1 MKSQDRIIYLRCF
14 HFTFFPL
21 TFNLLLRYIPAPFC
35 GCFLVCRNYILTFI
49 LLFINFFKLH
59 PDSNCSSKISNPYK
73 TNNLFLSTIK
83 RRELSCFLQFVCLF
97 VFKST
102 VIPADAP
109 LQSFYLEHH
118 FFIPLSNVILA
129 LSESTYFCY
138 CLHPAGLHCIIPFS

>member
-1 MKSQDRIIYLRCF
+1 MKDEKSRQNYLPALLPL
-14 HFTFFPL
+14 HFFPL
-21 TFNLLLRYIPAPFC
+21 TSNLLLRYIPAPFC

-97 VFKST
+97 LNQQSS
-102 VIPADAP
+102 
-109 LQSFYLEHH
+109 LQMRLCNPFTWNTIS
-118 FFIPLSNVILA
+118 LS
-129 LSESTYFCY
+129 
-138 CLHPAGLHCIIPFS
+138 PFLMLF